1 MERTDWRSHGLL
13 VTHTCTHFDGKRTHH
28 GVARDNVV
36 RLHFGLRGD
45 YSVTYPAIGRSF
57 ELAGGHH
64 NVLFASPFEL
74 EFVNKTPEIETF
86 GVQFPVAQFVE
97 YTNGGTDE
105 LSRFCER
112 ITSGQPSIL
121 FDDWGPITPAIETTI
136 REIREIDD
144 TGMTAELFVL
154 AKAIELLVLAIEA
167 HAAPPHDAYVKS
179 ATDRER
185 LVAARD
191 LINTRLTNPPSLSE
205 VAKHVGLNEYK
216 LKRGFKEM
224 FGVTVFG
231 YLTEQRLETARRA
244 LLDTDKT
251 AAEVAFEL
259 GYATPQHFH
268 SAFKKRFGVTP
279 NSVRKAP

>member
-28 GVARDNVV
+28 GVARANVV

-57 ELAGGHH
+57 E
-64 NVLFASPFEL
+64 
-74 EFVNKTPEIETF
+74 
-86 GVQFPVAQFVE
+86 
-97 YTNGGTDE
+97 
-105 LSRFCER
+105 
-112 ITSGQPSIL
+112 
-121 FDDWGPITPAIETTI
+121 
-136 REIREIDD
+136 
-144 TGMTAELFVL
+144 
-154 AKAIELLVLAIEA
+154 
-167 HAAPPHDAYVKS
+167 
-179 ATDRER
+179 
-185 LVAARD
+185 
-191 LINTRLTNPPSLSE
+191 
-205 VAKHVGLNEYK
+205 
-216 LKRGFKEM
+216 EM
-224 FGVTVFG
+224 FGATVYV

>member
-13 VTHTCTHFDGKRTHH
+13 VTHTRTEYAGTAKHH
-28 GVARDNVV
+28 GTADDNVV

-45 YSVTYPAIGRSF
+45 YSVTYPEIGRSY

-64 NVLFASPFEL
+64 NVLFSSPFEL

-86 GVQFPVAQFVE
+86 GVQFPISQFIA
-97 YTNGGTDE
+97 YTDGASDE

-112 ITSGQPSIL
+112 IAAGRPSVL
-121 FDDWGPITPAIETTI
+121 FDDWAPMTPAIETTI
-136 REIREIDD
+136 RQIRD
-144 TGMTAELFVL
+144 TDYTGVTGELFVL
-154 AKAIELLVLAIEA
+154 SKSIELLVQAIEA
-167 HAAPPHDAYVKS
+167 HKAPALDAYVKS
-179 ATDRER
+179 ASDRER
-185 LVAARD
+185 IVAARD

-205 VAKHVGLNEYK
+205 VAKHIGLNEYK

-224 FGVTVFG
+224 FGRTVFG
-231 YLTEQRLETARRA
+231 YLTEQRLEIAHRA
-244 LLDTDKT
+244 LVETDKT

-268 SAFKKRFGVTP
+268 SAFKKYFGVTP